1 MTELFRVTDWVPAC
15 MCVNLIVNGNY
26 RGFYILIESVK
37 RNEKCRINVDEEK
50 GYIAEVDPYWWNE
63 EVYVESS
70 LLQTAT
76 LEQYKFTFKYPDSKE
91 VTQAQL
97 DAFKAYID
105 LLDASISKGT
115 YPLYIDVES
124 CARWLLAHQL
134 LGTLD
139 SAGSNIFF
147 IKRDDQSPLQ
157 MATLWDFDSVF
168 GIQGRFTSIMS
179 VHYFGRMLKYSPNK
193 LLAREMQRIWQEE
206 KEHIMDES
214 TSFCN
219 SLSNEKLA
227 QAIDKSMRADNKRWP
242 GCFMDDMETTTNKL
256 REWFPTRAEE
266 IDSLLQTLNTTDGY
280 IDWDAWYDSI
290 PIVGKGNNDQT
301 RARKIIYGRH
311 LYITKGGKIYTIDG
325 KRVK

>member
-1 MTELFRVTDWVPAC
+1 
-15 MCVNLIVNGNY
+15 
-26 RGFYILIESVK
+26 
-37 RNEKCRINVDEEK
+37 
-50 GYIAEVDPYWWNE
+50 
-63 EVYVESS
+63 
-70 LLQTAT
+70 
-76 LEQYKFTFKYPDSKE
+76 
-91 VTQAQL
+91 
-97 DAFKAYID
+97 
-105 LLDASISKGT
+105 
-115 YPLYIDVES
+115 
-124 CARWLLAHQL
+124 
-134 LGTLD
+134 
-139 SAGSNIFF
+139 
-147 IKRDDQSPLQ
+147 
-157 MATLWDFDSVF
+157 
-168 GIQGRFTSIMS
+168 
-179 VHYFGRMLKYSPNK
+179 
-193 LLAREMQRIWQEE
+193 
-206 KEHIMDES
+206 MDES